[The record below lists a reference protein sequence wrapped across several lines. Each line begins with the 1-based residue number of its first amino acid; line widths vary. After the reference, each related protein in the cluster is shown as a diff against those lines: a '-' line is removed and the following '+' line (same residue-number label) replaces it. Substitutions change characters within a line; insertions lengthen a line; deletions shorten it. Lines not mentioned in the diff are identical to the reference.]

1 MKESFGLRESDE
13 LKNYETNKNQL
24 ILYFITQVVSK
35 VIHVKELVKLRIQTK
50 YSFQI
55 FILFQCPLTY
65 FFKYLSLLT

>member
-55 FILFQCPLTY
+55 FILFQCPPTY
-65 FFKYLSLLT
+65 FLKYLILLT